1 MGRTLGGNYSC
12 KDSTIRGSIGS
23 EPVESTNELISV
35 EEEDDAQKNVP
46 AHIINKENDFDTI

>member
-35 EEEDDAQKNVP
+35 EDDAQNNAAV
-46 AHIINKENDFDTI
+46 HMVNNENDFDTI